1 MELQRLK
8 SEAERLQQE
17 RQMKESSAASEQL
30 ETAMQEL
37 DLSESGREEVS
48 PHVCII
54 IVNTL

>member
-48 PHVCII
+48 PRACVI